1 MDDDFDKPQIKLAR
15 DVARKLLKN
24 AQIKTYPIKLKDI
37 AKQVP
42 DLYIDGQE
50 LEDEIS
56 GMQGT
61 YKGVSFIRYNANH
74 STKRNRFTVAHELG
88 HAMLGHTTECNRSS
102 IVTKD
107 PREVEANQFAAEL
120 LTPLELLKQAI
131 LKLKTVDELAKGFWV
146 SKDSMS
152 WRVLETGLYNRLT
165 SWE

>member
-1 MDDDFDKPQIKLAR
+1 
-15 DVARKLLKN
+15 
-24 AQIKTYPIKLKDI
+24 
-37 AKQVP
+37 
-42 DLYIDGQE
+42 
-50 LEDEIS
+50 
-56 GMQGT
+56 
-61 YKGVSFIRYNANH
+61 
-74 STKRNRFTVAHELG
+74 
-88 HAMLGHTTECNRSS
+88 MLGHTTECNRSS